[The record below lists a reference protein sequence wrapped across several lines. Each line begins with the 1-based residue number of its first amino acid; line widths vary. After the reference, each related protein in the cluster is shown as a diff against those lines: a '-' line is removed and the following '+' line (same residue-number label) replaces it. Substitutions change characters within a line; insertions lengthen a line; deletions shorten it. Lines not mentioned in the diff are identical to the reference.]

1 MNSSAYGHQ
10 TIASWPLAELFI
22 AVRRH

>member
-1 MNSSAYGHQ
+1 MNSSAYGRQ
-10 TIASWPLAELFI
+10 TIASWPLAGLFM